1 MTESNPD
8 PAAVIGRFLEAMNA
22 LDYDGIE
29 AILAED
35 HVSEYP
41 QSGEIIRGRSNFRAI
56 LENYPG
62 GLPKGGVDRVVTRII
77 GSDDWAM
84 TPTFTLVRLTGSG
97 SLRTAIIRSR
107 YPDGSI
113 WWVINLM
120 EIRDGRI
127 AKATVYFAP
136 MFDAPA
142 WRAQWVEPR
151 T

>member
-1 MTESNPD
+1 M
-8 PAAVIGRFLEAMNA
+8 GQR
-22 LDYDGIE
+22 DYD
-29 AILAED
+29 AIDRLLTDD

-41 QSGEIIRGRSNFRAI
+41 QSGEVIRGKRNFRAV

-62 GLPKGGVDRVVTRII
+62 GLPKGGTDRAASLII
-77 GSDDWAM
+77 GSDEWAM

-107 YPDGSI
+107 YPDGST
-113 WWVINLM
+113 WRVINLM

-136 MFDAPA
+136 MFEAPA
-142 WRAQWVEPR
+142 WRAQWVEL
-151 T
+151 TG